1 MVVIHIYEFL
11 LVMFFFLI
19 LQSLLKSCTVKMIL
33 SIVQVRKL
41 NLKG

>member
-1 MVVIHIYEFL
+1 MVVIQIYEFL
-11 LVMFFFLI
+11 LVMFFFNM
-19 LQSLLKSCTVKMIL
+19 QSLLKSCTVKMIL

>member
-1 MVVIHIYEFL
+1 MVTVQIYEFL
-11 LVMFFFLI
+11 LVIIFNI
-19 LQSLLKSCTVKMIL
+19 QSLLKSCTVKMIL